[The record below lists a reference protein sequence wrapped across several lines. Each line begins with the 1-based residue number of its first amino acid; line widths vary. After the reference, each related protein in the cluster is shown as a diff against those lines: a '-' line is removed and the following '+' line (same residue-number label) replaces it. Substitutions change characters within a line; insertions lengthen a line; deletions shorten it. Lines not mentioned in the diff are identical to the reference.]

1 MRISDWS
8 SDVCS
13 SDLPKRCP
21 GLEPLD
27 DTDQFFDM
35 GCLEPGERGEK
46 RADPVAEPGARAARP
61 GLLNPE
67 PEKAPPGRRV
77 EPGVGDHAQPSLD
90 GRKQARRRETR
101 IEPVGAAREDVLDL
115 RSAGVE
121 ENERTEGSGV
131 GTGCV
136 SKC

>member
-1 MRISDWS
+1 MIRRPPRSTRTDTLVPYTTLFRS
-8 SDVCS
+8 
-13 SDLPKRCP
+13 KRCP

-101 IEPVGAAREDVLDL
+101 IEQVVAARAVVLDL
-115 RSAGVE
+115 RSAGDWKSTRL
-121 ENERTEGSGV
+121 NS
-131 GTGCV
+131 
-136 SKC
+136 

>member
-1 MRISDWS
+1 
-8 SDVCS
+8 
-13 SDLPKRCP
+13 
-21 GLEPLD
+21 
-27 DTDQFFDM
+27 M
-35 GCLEPGERGEK
+35 GCLAPGERGEK

-90 GRKQARRRETR
+90 GRKPARRRETR
-101 IEPVGAAREDVLDL
+101 IEQVVAAREDVLEL

-121 ENERTEGSGV
+121 KTDEPFEEVAHRLLLLEIGWPGV
-131 GTGCV
+131 ELPPPPNNDLHGLDRGRRP
-136 SKC
+136 SDAR

>member
-1 MRISDWS
+1 
-8 SDVCS
+8 
-13 SDLPKRCP
+13 
-21 GLEPLD
+21 
-27 DTDQFFDM
+27 M

-90 GRKQARRRETR
+90 GRKPARRRETR
-101 IEPVGAAREDVLDL
+101 IEQVVAAREDVLDL

-121 ENERTEGSGV
+121 TTAGPLAEIGRWMCREREGRSVAISG
-131 GTGCV
+131 GAGKHKKKN
-136 SKC
+136 SE

>member
-1 MRISDWS
+1 
-8 SDVCS
+8 
-13 SDLPKRCP
+13 
-21 GLEPLD
+21 
-27 DTDQFFDM
+27 M

-101 IEPVGAAREDVLDL
+101 IEQVVAGREDVLDL

-121 ENERTEGSGV
+121 ETDTPVQAGADQTLVLAPRRSVEAQGREKV
-131 GTGCV
+131 
-136 SKC
+136 